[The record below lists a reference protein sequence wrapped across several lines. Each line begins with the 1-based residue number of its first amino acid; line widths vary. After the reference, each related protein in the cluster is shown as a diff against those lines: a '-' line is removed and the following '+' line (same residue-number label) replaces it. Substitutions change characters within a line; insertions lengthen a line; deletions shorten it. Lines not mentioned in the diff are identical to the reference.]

1 MSVAIIANPLAGRG
15 RGEKVAQLT
24 KEILTAQKVDFQ
36 LLYTQYPGHAIELA
50 QQASA
55 NHPVVTALG
64 GDGTI
69 REVLEGAWQTST
81 TLGVI
86 PGGTGNDY
94 ARGFGI
100 PRKTEDAIQTLLDGK
115 EIRFDVGLQDRL
127 VFGQM
132 ASIGFSADVLEYV
145 NCHRDGL
152 WKGSAAFLAAVA
164 ATIRHLRAF
173 PVKITLDGKVMQKN
187 VIALFALN
195 MPYGGG
201 GMNFSPEARYD
212 SGHFH
217 LLFIEEIG
225 RLNFALTLP
234 KIYSGKHLSHPAV
247 HIMQGKEI
255 AVESDPLPLMI
266 DGDIFPAKPF
276 HTKIMPQAMRV
287 IVPKTP
293 A

>member
-1 MSVAIIANPLAGRG
+1 MSIAIIANPLAGRG
-15 RGEKVAQLT
+15 RGQKVARLA
-24 KEILTAQKVDFQ
+24 KEILTAQKADFE
-36 LLYTQYPGHAIELA
+36 LLYTEYPGHAIELA
-50 QQASA
+50 EKASGK
-55 NHPVVTALG
+55 HPTVVALG

-69 REVLEGAWQTST
+69 REVLQGTWQTT
-81 TLGVI
+81 ATLGLI

-94 ARGFGI
+94 ARGLGI
-100 PRKTEDAIQTLLDGK
+100 PRTTKDAIHTLLNGQK
-115 EIRFDVGLQDRL
+115 TRFDVGLQKDI

-132 ASIGFSADVLEYV
+132 VSIGFSADVLDYV
-145 NCHRDGL
+145 NAHRDGF

-173 PVKITLDGKVMQKN
+173 PVKINIDGKVMEKN

-201 GMNFSPEARYD
+201 GMNFSPDARYD

-217 LLFIEEIG
+217 LLFIEKIG
-225 RLNFALTLP
+225 RLSFSLTLP
-234 KIYSGKHLSHPAV
+234 KIYSGKHVSHPAV
-247 HIMQGKEI
+247 HILPGKEI
-255 AVESDPLPLMI
+255 SVESDLRPLMI
-266 DGDIFPAKPF
+266 DGDIFAPAPF
-276 HTKIMPQAMRV
+276 HSKIVPQAMPV